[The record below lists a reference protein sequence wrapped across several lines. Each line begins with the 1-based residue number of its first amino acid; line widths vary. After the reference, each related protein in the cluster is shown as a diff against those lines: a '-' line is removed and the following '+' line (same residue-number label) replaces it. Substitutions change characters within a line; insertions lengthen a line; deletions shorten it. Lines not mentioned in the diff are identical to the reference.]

1 MPVVYS
7 AIVPHPPVLIPE
19 IGKDNLKK
27 LTKTKEAMAQ
37 IEQELYAAKPE
48 SLVLISPHG
57 KVLPDAFTINLSA
70 DYTAH
75 FKEFGDFN
83 IELKFKSDYMSIQEI
98 RATDESNQRAPIVLT
113 SEQELDYGFAVPLY
127 ELTKHL
133 KQIPIIPITYSGLDY
148 KQHFQFGQFLYSEL
162 ARSNKRFAV
171 IASADLS
178 HKLTKDAPAGFS
190 PKAKEFDKT
199 FVGYLRKKDVDSI
212 LKISPKLV
220 KEVEVCGVRSI
231 LILFGIIESLN
242 VKPEVLSYEGPFG
255 VGYATCTFRPA

>member
-27 LTKTKEAMAQ
+27 LAKTIEAIVQ
-37 IEQELYAAKPE
+37 VEQELYAAKPE
-48 SLVLISPHG
+48 CLVIISPHG
-57 KVLPDAFTINLSA
+57 KVLPDAFNINLSA

-75 FKEFGDFN
+75 FKEFGEFS

-98 RATDESNQRAPIVLT
+98 RAADESNQEAPIVLT
-113 SEQELDYGFAVPLY
+113 SDQELDYGFAVPLY
-127 ELTKHL
+127 SLTKHL
-133 KQIPIIPITYSGLDY
+133 KQIPIIPITYAGLDY
-148 KQHFQFGQFLYSEL
+148 ESHFKFGQFLYREF

-178 HKLTKDAPAGFS
+178 HKLTKDAPAGYS
-190 PKAKEFDKT
+190 PNAKEFDKT
-199 FVGYLRKKDVDSI
+199 FVGHLRKKDISAI
-212 LKISPKLV
+212 LKINP
-220 KEVEVCGVRSI
+220 KEVKGAEVCGVRSI
-231 LILFGIIESLN
+231 LILLGIIESLN